1 MNRGVLVLSAVAAL
15 VLAGCGTGSDTSGGT
30 SAGTGGDTRTSV
42 KVDGKAVA
50 GINVDATKCV
60 KSGDVLTIGTTD
72 RGGTDNGVA
81 GQLKSGNPPTVIGL
95 NVKSPNVMFTFAPG
109 GIMGHEASV
118 KVDGDRYTITG
129 TATTAD
135 PSNLDAGTADKSFEV
150 AITCK

>member
-1 MNRGVLVLSAVAAL
+1 M
-15 VLAGCGTGSDTSGGT
+15 
-30 SAGTGGDTRTSV
+30 
-42 KVDGKAVA
+42 
-50 GINVDATKCV
+50 
-60 KSGDVLTIGTTD
+60 GTTD

-150 AITCK
+150 AITC